1 MAVSEEAKKVRR
13 TYSRGLH
20 EGLRLAGFTSK
31 EDAMNNARMRAIE
44 QGLSGIAKKVLEAVP
59 IENEW
64 TTSQIITE
72 MRRVTGAYPDK
83 HVVDGCISALMDSK
97 LIKEASHGHYTRVM
111 SKPEP
116 EPQSQPMLVSVSQP
130 VPEPQPEMPMD
141 RLAKLAEDLRKLAT
155 TAEDIALD
163 IEAQIQKA
171 RADTAK
177 FKQLQELLKGV

>member
-13 TYSRGLH
+13 TYARGLH
-20 EGLRLAGFTSK
+20 EGLRLAGFTNK
-31 EDAMNNARMRAIE
+31 EDAMNNARMRAVE
-44 QGLSGIAKKVLEAVP
+44 QGLSGIAKKVLDAVP
-59 IENEW
+59 IEGEW

-72 MRRVTGAYPDK
+72 MRRTTGSYPDK
-83 HVVDGCISALMDSK
+83 HIVDGCISALLNSK
-97 LIKEASHGHYTRVM
+97 LIKEPKYGHFTRVP
-111 SKPEP
+111 SKPEA
-116 EPQSQPMLVSVSQP
+116 EPMIAPAP
-130 VPEPQPEMPMD
+130 VPQVVESKPELPMD

-171 RADTAK
+171 QTDTAK